1 MILPKIGEKRTS
13 VVKYSTDKVVN
24 FAKLSG
30 DENPIHLNE
39 DFAKKSLFGDRIVHG
54 ILVASQISALLAN
67 ELPGPGSIY
76 LNQELKFVNPVYH
89 GEEITCIVEV
99 IELKEDKNIIILNT
113 ICKNNNDVVA
123 VIGKAVIKKV

>member
-1 MILPKIGEKRTS
+1 MILPQIGEKKTS
-13 VVKYSTDKVVN
+13 KVKYSTDKVEI

-30 DENPIHLNE
+30 DENPLHLNE
-39 DFAKKSLFGDRIVHG
+39 DFAKKTLFGERIVHG

-89 GEEITCIVEV
+89 GEEITCTVEV
-99 IELKEDKNIIILNT
+99 IELKEDKNIIVLDT
-113 ICKNNNDVVA
+113 ICKSNNDTVVI
-123 VIGKAVIKKV
+123 IGKAVIKKV